1 MTRRFPLLTLAG
13 LLALGA
19 CAEEANDPAGPSTP
33 SLAESNTAVRGINVV
48 LKSRPTASQLDR
60 LNSIGRVKAVFKEI
74 NGLTM
79 AAKGTQLKTIKA
91 LPFVKAAAFDAVIHI
106 PPPTD
111 LVPVADFTG
120 GFSTW
125 DQDAIDVTR
134 APLSSVREVSQT
146 GQGVYVGVLDT
157 GLLYTWRQYFPQER
171 IASQFA
177 RTFVGGGSADRG
189 RVVELDGDQWQRDGC
204 SHGTHVTSTI
214 LGFQAGAL
222 RIQGTAPRANII
234 PVRLHTQ
241 GSVNSQNFC
250 PFFSSVAAAA
260 LLYFAELKRGPLA
273 GEPLVVNNSW
283 GGPPD
288 PLTRAAVDFALAQ
301 GVLLVFSAGNAG
313 TAGMGFPGSYAPVIS
328 AAASGWVGEWRP
340 CAPAGPGADLFNWWL
355 VCNVPEPTDPDDFY
369 ITDFSSR
376 ELTGQDLD
384 VAAPGSWVLGPFQLQ
399 RANPSFFFLG
409 GTSMAAPH
417 VTGTVALMLQ
427 KEPSLTQAQA
437 ETILQNT
444 AIGIGAGCRD
454 VIPLPGLPETEIC
467 WTANATGEGLL
478 DADAAVAATP

>member
-1 MTRRFPLLTLAG
+1 
-13 LLALGA
+13 
-19 CAEEANDPAGPSTP
+19 
-33 SLAESNTAVRGINVV
+33 
-48 LKSRPTASQLDR
+48 
-60 LNSIGRVKAVFKEI
+60 VKHIFREI

-79 AAKGTQLKTIKA
+79 AAKRSQLPAIRA
-91 LPFVKAAAFDAVIHI
+91 LPFVKAAALDAEIHI

-111 LVPVADFTG
+111 LVPVSDFTS

-125 DQDAIDVTR
+125 DQDAIDVTI
-134 APLSSVREVSQT
+134 APLSSARDVSQT

-157 GLLYTWRQYFPQER
+157 GLLWTWRQYFPEER
-171 IASQFA
+171 IATQFA
-177 RTFVGGGSADRG
+177 RTFVGNPLDPGK
-189 RVVELDGDQWQRDGC
+189 VVEQDNNQWQHDGC

-222 RIQGTAPRANII
+222 RIQGTAPRATII
-234 PVRLHTQ
+234 PVRLHSQ
-241 GSVNSQNFC
+241 GSVNSPNFC
-250 PFFSSVAAAA
+250 PFFNSVAVAG

-283 GGPPD
+283 GGSAD
-288 PLTRAAVDFALAQ
+288 PLTRAAVDYALAQ
-301 GVLLVFSAGNAG
+301 GVLLVFSAGNTG
-313 TAGMGFPGSYAPVIS
+313 TAGMSFPGSYAPVIS

-340 CAPAGPGADLFNWWL
+340 CAATGPGANPLNWWL
-355 VCNVPEPTDPDDFY
+355 VCDVPEPTDPDDFY
-369 ITDFSSR
+369 ITDFSGR

-399 RANPSFFFLG
+399 RGKPDFFFLG

-427 KEPSLTQAQA
+427 KRPSLTQAQA

-444 AIGIGAGCRD
+444 AIEIGAGCRD
-454 VIPLPGLPETEIC
+454 VVPFPGLPETEIC

>member
-19 CAEEANDPAGPSTP
+19 CAEEARDPVSPSTP

-48 LKSRPTASQLDR
+48 LKSRPTQSQLAR
-60 LNSIGRVKAVFKEI
+60 LNSIGRVKTIFKEI

-79 AAKGTQLKTIKA
+79 AAKGSQLRAIRA
-91 LPFVKAAAFDAVIHI
+91 LPFVKAAAFDAVIHT

-111 LVPVADFTG
+111 LVPVDDFTG

-125 DQDAIDVTR
+125 NQDAIDVTIS
-134 APLSSVREVSQT
+134 PLSNARAVSQT
-146 GQGVYVGVLDT
+146 GEGVYVGVLDT
-157 GLLYTWRQYFPQER
+157 GLLWTWRQYFPEER
-171 IASQFA
+171 IATQYA
-177 RTFVGGGSADRG
+177 RTFVGGPHDPGK
-189 RVVELDGDQWQRDGC
+189 VVEQDGNQWQHDVC

-214 LGFQAGAL
+214 LGFQAGSL

-234 PVRLHTQ
+234 PVRLHTA
-241 GSVNSQNFC
+241 GSANARISC

-260 LLYFAELKRGPLA
+260 LIYFGNLKRGPLA

-283 GGPPD
+283 GGPFD
-288 PLTRAAVDFALAQ
+288 PLKQAAVDYALAQ
-301 GVLLVFSAGNAG
+301 GVLLVFAAGNSG
-313 TAGMGFPGSYAPVIS
+313 DAGMSHPASYAPVIS
-328 AAASGWVGEWRP
+328 VAASGWVGEWKP
-340 CAPAGPGADLFNWWL
+340 CASTGPGADPLNWWL
-355 VCNVPEPTDPDDFY
+355 VCDVPEPTDPDDFY

-376 ELTGQDLD
+376 GLTGQDLD

-399 RANPSFFFLG
+399 AGKPDFFFLG

-427 KEPSLTQAQA
+427 KRPSLTQAQA

-454 VIPLPGLPETEIC
+454 VVPFPGLPETEIC

-478 DADAAVAATP
+478 EADAAVAATP